1 MNTTHLQVHAL
12 SRIQERKLV
21 DYLDRRFLEI
31 TGAYRKRSQPSTS
44 KLPTLASYLEANQQ
58 LLSIILQIP
67 PIDPSTSLRITFLLR
82 LTGDVMSSISG
93 YPADLAALPDLLEF
107 LDDLDQ
113 AWVTVLDSQ
122 IWNPSSKAAVDL
134 VINTR
139 NLTDSNS
146 NMIHSTPMNQTERTR
161 LRSLLVTGTAQ
172 LEEWLTGITNEEEE
186 YQGALERA
194 GLQQKFE
201 DLFIRTLAEM
211 GGLAGAINDP
221 AGMEGTC

>member
-1 MNTTHLQVHAL
+1 
-12 SRIQERKLV
+12 
-21 DYLDRRFLEI
+21 
-31 TGAYRKRSQPSTS
+31 
-44 KLPTLASYLEANQQ
+44 
-58 LLSIILQIP
+58 
-67 PIDPSTSLRITFLLR
+67 
-82 LTGDVMSSISG
+82 MSSISG
-93 YPADLAALPDLLEF
+93 YPADLATLPDLLEF

-122 IWNPSSKAAVDL
+122 IWDPNSKAAVDL
-134 VINTR
+134 IVTAG

-146 NMIHSTPMNQTERTR
+146 NRIHSTPMNQTERTR

-172 LEEWLTGITNEEEE
+172 LEEWLTGITNEGEE

-201 DLFIRTLAEM
+201 DLFMRTLAEM
-211 GGLAGAINDP
+211 GRLAGAINDP

>member
-1 MNTTHLQVHAL
+1 
-12 SRIQERKLV
+12 
-21 DYLDRRFLEI
+21 
-31 TGAYRKRSQPSTS
+31 
-44 KLPTLASYLEANQQ
+44 
-58 LLSIILQIP
+58 
-67 PIDPSTSLRITFLLR
+67 
-82 LTGDVMSSISG
+82 MSSISG
-93 YPADLAALPDLLEF
+93 YPADLATLPDLLEF

-122 IWNPSSKAAVDL
+122 IWNPNSKAAVDL
-134 VINTR
+134 IVTAG

-146 NMIHSTPMNQTERTR
+146 NRIHSTPMNQTERTR

-172 LEEWLTGITNEEEE
+172 LEEWLTGITNEGEE

-201 DLFIRTLAEM
+201 DLFMRTLAEM

>member
-1 MNTTHLQVHAL
+1 MLIRNGIYDLPQLAIQDIIPDFVL
-12 SRIQERKLV
+12 S
-21 DYLDRRFLEI
+21 
-31 TGAYRKRSQPSTS
+31 SQPSTS

-58 LLSIILQIP
+58 LLSMILQIP

-93 YPADLAALPDLLEF
+93 YPADLATLPGLLEF

-122 IWNPSSKAAVDL
+122 IWDPNSKAAVDL
-134 VINTR
+134 VVNTG
-139 NLTDSNS
+139 NLNDSNS
-146 NMIHSTPMNQTERTR
+146 NRVHSTPMNQTERTR
-161 LRSLLVTGTAQ
+161 LRSLLITGTAQ
-172 LEEWLTGITNEEEE
+172 LEEWITGITNEEEE

-201 DLFIRTLAEM
+201 DLFMRTLAEM
-211 GGLAGAINDP
+211 GGLAGEINDP